1 VGRAPQA
8 DPSAEAAVVPG
19 ETAGAAEAFTPSDVL
34 PLLFSPWSHL
44 SPSMLR
50 WPRRCYPRPVI
61 GSLPP

>member
-1 VGRAPQA
+1 VL
-8 DPSAEAAVVPG
+8 G

-50 WPRRCYPRPVI
+50 WPRRCYPRLVI